1 MEKHSNNIFFI
12 AIGVVSLIIIGVV
25 IYLITKP
32 KPPSNDIC
40 SLSNL
45 TGTCPN
51 AYTCQLGICLPTT
64 IPQCTGNG
72 DNCNDPTSCAC
83 PSTTSCNTSGK
94 CTTPTIPQ
102 CTGDYNCS
110 NNTCTCPSTTPI
122 CSNTKCTTQTI
133 PQCTGDDYNCRNN
146 TCTCPSTT
154 TCNTNTG
161 KCSTQ
166 PIPQCTGDDY
176 TCSNNMCTC
185 PSTTSCNTNGKC
197 TPSIITIYSS
207 NKHVDLD
214 ADEYINMRGGSHT
227 NTVKGCWSL
236 DDQDLLPLK
245 GGTFGADSDVQSIVL
260 PVGVEAI
267 AYFPTGGWDNICSSD
282 NTAMRCI
289 SGQKTSFRGLSPSGF
304 KFSYSTICQSGDG
317 CTTGACTC
325 PSTTTCNNST
335 GQCT

>member
-25 IYLITKP
+25 IYLITKPKPKP

-110 NNTCTCPSTTPI
+110 NNTCTCPSTTSCNTSGKCVPI
-122 CSNTKCTTQTI
+122 CQTDDSCTTGQ
-133 PQCTGDDYNCRNN
+133 
-146 TCTCPSTT
+146 CTCPSTT
-154 TCNTNTG
+154 PVCN
-161 KCSTQ
+161 
-166 PIPQCTGDDY
+166 
-176 TCSNNMCTC
+176 
-185 PSTTSCNTNGKC
+185 
-197 TPSIITIYSS
+197 
-207 NKHVDLD
+207 
-214 ADEYINMRGGSHT
+214 A
-227 NTVKGCWSL
+227 
-236 DDQDLLPLK
+236 
-245 GGTFGADSDVQSIVL
+245 
-260 PVGVEAI
+260 
-267 AYFPTGGWDNICSSD
+267 
-282 NTAMRCI
+282 
-289 SGQKTSFRGLSPSGF
+289 
-304 KFSYSTICQSGDG
+304 
-317 CTTGACTC
+317 
-325 PSTTTCNNST
+325 ST
-335 GQCT
+335 GQCTSTLFEY